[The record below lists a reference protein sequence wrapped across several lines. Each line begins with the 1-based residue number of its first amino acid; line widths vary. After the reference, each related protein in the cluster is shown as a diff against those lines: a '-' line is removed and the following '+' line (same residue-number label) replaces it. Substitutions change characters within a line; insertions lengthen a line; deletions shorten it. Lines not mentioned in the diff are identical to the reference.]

1 MLVVHRPAQVV
12 QIVAALVKTRRG
24 LRRADSPPM
33 ITGPSSRDQLV
44 VGLAKG
50 SSDTDV
56 KRYRKV

>member
-1 MLVVHRPAQVV
+1 M
-12 QIVAALVKTRRG
+12 
-24 LRRADSPPM
+24 S
-33 ITGPSSRDQLV
+33 TGPSSRDQLV